1 MKRWR
6 GDRKGAEEETDWLIT
21 SCKQNHSFCCCCFPP
36 TSANTDYTNALMAM
50 ATASQ
55 LFPSSS
61 IPLSLS
67 SSSPRSSPSCT
78 YFSLTL
84 SSPTTCELP
93 SPQSDFLLQQSLPS
107 SCSCSSSF
115 CFPSSSS
122 SSSFPSSSCYWRPR
136 CRRFSQS
143 CGWIGRLIR
152 GGKRRRSALFLSRS
166 SRVSSVVVGEVVML
180 EPAAAAA
187 AALVIFLADMDPANV
202 QTLIISAS
210 VLAATSASLYFGLK
224 VKWKRFSL
232 VLLF

>member
-1 MKRWR
+1 
-6 GDRKGAEEETDWLIT
+6 
-21 SCKQNHSFCCCCFPP
+21 
-36 TSANTDYTNALMAM
+36 MAM

-67 SSSPRSSPSCT
+67 SSSSPRSSPSCT
-78 YFSLTL
+78 CFSLTL

-107 SCSCSSSF
+107 SCSCSSS
-115 CFPSSSS
+115 SSS
-122 SSSFPSSSCYWRPR
+122 SSSFPSSSSCYWRPR

-187 AALVIFLADMDPANV
+187 LVIFLADMDPANV

-224 VKWKRFSL
+224 GEPVSCVKCGGNGGTKCVFCTDGKMKTENGLGDCRVCKGAGLILCKTCKGSGYSRRL
-232 VLLF
+232 

>member
-1 MKRWR
+1 
-6 GDRKGAEEETDWLIT
+6 
-21 SCKQNHSFCCCCFPP
+21 
-36 TSANTDYTNALMAM
+36 MAM

-67 SSSPRSSPSCT
+67 SSSSPRSSPSCT
-78 YFSLTL
+78 CFSLTL

-107 SCSCSSSF
+107 SCSCSSS
-115 CFPSSSS
+115 SSS
-122 SSSFPSSSCYWRPR
+122 SSSFPSSSSCYWRPR

-187 AALVIFLADMDPANV
+187 LVIFLADMDPANV

-224 VKWKRFSL
+224 GEPVSCVKCGGNGLILCKTCKGSGYSRRL
-232 VLLF
+232 